1 MPGGFG
7 RERWVPM
14 QFPVL
19 AGVLALLVAP
29 AAATAAGDAGAGHWA
44 MVNGH
49 RLYYEVHG
57 SGRPI
62 LLLHGGGNSIEGSWK
77 RQIVDFSPTREV
89 IAPEQVGN
97 GHTPD
102 LPGPYSYGRMTEDT
116 AALLVQLHRKDV
128 DVVGWSDGGI
138 IALMLALRHPELVR
152 RVVATGANLNPDELP
167 PSWKTDRDNDL
178 KASPGDRLA
187 LLWRDFPSRDELS
200 LALLKQIHA
209 KVLVMG
215 GDHDL
220 IPLEHLVKIYQA
232 LPDAEL
238 WILPHT
244 GHGTFL
250 ERPEWTDPFVLSFLQ

>member
-1 MPGGFG
+1 
-7 RERWVPM
+7 M
-14 QFPVL
+14 QLPAL
-19 AGVLALLVAP
+19 AAALALLAVP
-29 AAATAAGDAGAGHWA
+29 AAEAGDAGAGHWA
-44 MVNGH
+44 TVNGH

-116 AALLVQLHRKDV
+116 AALLELLHLRDV

-152 RVVATGANLNPDELP
+152 RIVATGANTTPDELP
-167 PSWKTDRDNDL
+167 PSWKTDLLHDL
-178 KASPGDRLA
+178 KDSPGDKLK
-187 LLWRDFPSRDELS
+187 LLWLDFPRRDELS
-200 LALLKQIHA
+200 FALLKNIHA

-215 GDHDL
+215 GDHDM
-220 IPLEHLVKIYQA
+220 IPLEHLVQIYHA
-232 LPDAEL
+232 LPDAAL

-244 GHGTFL
+244 GHNTFG

>member
-1 MPGGFG
+1 
-7 RERWVPM
+7 M
-14 QFPVL
+14 QFPGLTAALVL
-19 AGVLALLVAP
+19 LAAP
-29 AAATAAGDAGAGHWA
+29 AAAAAAGAGRWA
-44 MVNGH
+44 TVNGH
-49 RLYYEVHG
+49 RLYYEIHG

-116 AALLVQLHRKDV
+116 AALLEQLHRRNV

-152 RVVATGANLNPDELP
+152 RVVASGPNTTPDELP
-167 PSWKTDRDNDL
+167 PSWRADRDQEL
-178 KASPGDRLA
+178 RASPGDRLT
-187 LLWRDFPSRDELS
+187 LLWRDFPARDELS
-200 LALLKQIHA
+200 LPLLGRIHA
-209 KVLVMG
+209 RVLVMG
-215 GDHDL
+215 GDHDM
-220 IPLEHLVKIYQA
+220 IPLEHLVQIFHA
-232 LPDAEL
+232 LPDAQL

-250 ERPEWTDPFVLSFLQ
+250 ERPEWTDPYVLSFLQ